1 MDDMS
6 PAWSPDGRS
15 IAFLRKLSTE
25 DWSLL
30 IVPPLGGQE
39 RVLVESGVSVWDYG
53 PNLAWTPDSKWLA
66 FPWAEPGKAGP
77 GLFLLSVQ
85 TLEKRRL
92 TSGKDASPAFPPDGR
107 ALVFTRWYNDASD
120 IYLLHLGVDY
130 APKGAAIRVAAGEP
144 FVLSAAWTS
153 DGKEIVSS
161 ISSYSRGSIWRMQAS
176 ASAKPRRLPLPSEGV
191 GSLALSRQG
200 DRLAYTVPRNRS
212 SIWRIDLPGS
222 SQPPGTPSPLIQST
236 RSESMPAYSQ
246 DGRKIAFTSKRS
258 GQTEIWVC
266 DSDGSNAVQL
276 TSSLGGETFGPKWS
290 PDGRNIAF
298 VVETRGHGEVY
309 ILSSKG
315 GSPRR
320 LTSNPTDTTPWPCWS
335 GDGQSIYFRST
346 RGGTSEIWKMSA
358 AGGEAVQVTRNGADL
373 PQESLDGRYI
383 YYEKAVRYP
392 EECSVWRMPADGGE
406 ETRVLDSTAC
416 GHAYAVWEQGI
427 YFFTPTDKQGH
438 RDISLHEFATGR
450 ARKILT
456 IENPAVWAMAV
467 SPDGR
472 TILYTQVDEA
482 GSDLMLV
489 ENFR

>member
-1 MDDMS
+1 
-6 PAWSPDGRS
+6 AWSPDGRS

-107 ALVFTRWYNDASD
+107 ALVFTRWHADASD

-153 DGKEIVSS
+153 DGREIVSS
-161 ISSYSRGSIWRMQAS
+161 ISSYSRGSIWRMEAS
-176 ASAKPRRLPLPSEGV
+176 PSAKPRRLPLPSEGV

-212 SIWRIDLPGS
+212 SIWRIDLSGS
-222 SQPPGTPSPLIQST
+222 SQPPGTTSPLIQST
-236 RSESMPAYSQ
+236 RSEGMPAYSQ
-246 DGRKIAFTSKRS
+246 DGRKIAFTSERS

-346 RGGTSEIWKMSA
+346 RGGTSEIWKMPA
-358 AGGEAVQVTRNGADL
+358 AGGDAVQITPNGDERDL
-373 PQESLDGRYI
+373 PQESPDGKYL
-383 YYEKAVRYP
+383 YYVKADRYP
-392 EECSVWRMPADGGE
+392 EQCSVWRMPSGGGE
-406 ETRVLDSTAC
+406 ENRVLESTSC
-416 GHAYAVWEQGI
+416 GGPFAVVERGI
-427 YFFTPTDKQGH
+427 YFITPS
-438 RDISLHEFATGR
+438 RSDISYYDFSSGSTRKVVTAKR
-450 ARKILT
+450 AAF
-456 IENPAVWAMAV
+456 IEA

-472 TILYTQVDEA
+472 TILYTQVDEV